1 MVDRSWSEE
10 DTWWRANFGSQ
21 PYAVG
26 HEYEEFQPAYRYGFE
41 SARKHSGGTWHDT
54 EESLRTGWDRFEGKR
69 AGGAAWE
76 NIKDAVK
83 DAWHRVTGQ
92 HDVDTDRMA
101 DFEKERM
108 AGGVPSNPTRRR

>member
-1 MVDRSWSEE
+1 MADRTWSQE
-10 DTWWRANFGSQ
+10 DIWWRENFGSR

-26 HEYEEFQPAYRYGFE
+26 RQYEEFQPAYRYGFE
-41 SARKHSGGTWHDT
+41 SARGDSGRAWHEI
-54 EESLRTGWDRFEGKR
+54 EESLRTGWDRFEGKK

-92 HDVDTDRMA
+92 HDVDPDRMA
-101 DFEKERM
+101 QFEKERL
-108 AGGVPSNPTRRR
+108 AGGVPSSGTKRR